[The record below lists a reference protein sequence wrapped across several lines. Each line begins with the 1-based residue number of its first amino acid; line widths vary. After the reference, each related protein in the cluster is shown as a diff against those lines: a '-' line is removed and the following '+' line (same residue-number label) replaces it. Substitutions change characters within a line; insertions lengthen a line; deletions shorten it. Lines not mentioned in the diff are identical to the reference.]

1 MIVYKFIYV
10 LTNHKSMKTTK
21 NTVLITGGSAGIGL
35 EIARQFA
42 LSGNRVIITGR
53 DENRLQKAVSQL
65 PDVTGI
71 VCDSTSAEDIEKLV
85 SRIKTN
91 FPELNI
97 LVNNAGQA
105 YLHSLTDSGTYEKAY
120 GEMLTNYLSIIRLNE
135 RLLPLLT
142 KKNEAAIV
150 HVSSI
155 VAFTPN
161 HMTSTYSASKA
172 ALHSYSLSLRL
183 ALKKNTSV
191 KVFELMPPLVNT
203 DFSQDIGGANGIPPA
218 TVAEELI
225 KAIDNNEYEIH
236 VGKTAYIYELSL
248 SSPADALAAMNP

>member
-1 MIVYKFIYV
+1 MRT
-10 LTNHKSMKTTK
+10 TN
-21 NTVLITGGSAGIGL
+21 NTVLITGGSAGIGF

-42 LSGNRVIITGR
+42 SAGNRVIITGR
-53 DENRLQKAVSQL
+53 DEIRLQKAVSEL
-65 PDVTGI
+65 PGVTAI
-71 VCDSTSAEDIEKLV
+71 VCDVTKADDVDRLISQVI
-85 SRIKTN
+85 TN

-105 YLHSLTDSGTYEKAY
+105 FLHHLADFGTYEKAS
-120 GEMLTNYLSIIRLNE
+120 GEILTNYLSIIRLNE
-135 RLLPLLT
+135 KLLPLLT

-161 HMTSTYSASKA
+161 HMIATYSASKA

-183 ALKKNTSV
+183 SLEKNTSV

-203 DFSQDIGGANGIPPA
+203 DFSQDIGGANGIHPSI
-218 TVAEELI
+218 VAEELMH
-225 KAIDNNEYEIH
+225 AMDNNEYEIH
-236 VGKTAYIYELSL
+236 VEKTAYIYDLSR
-248 SSPADALAAMNP
+248 SSPADALAAMNQ